1 MTDREKLIDILKS
14 PPCGEYSY
22 EEMAD
27 NLIARGVTVQKCGRW
42 TRIDYRP
49 LAHDY
54 ICSLCNY
61 ASEGAYN
68 YCPNCG
74 TKMYAEKGNV

>member
-1 MTDREKLIDILKS
+1 MTDKEKLIELAKHIVVPYFAK
-14 PPCGEYSY
+14 EI
-22 EEMAD
+22 AD
-27 NLIARGVTVQKCGRW
+27 YLVANGVIVQKCGRW

-54 ICSLCNY
+54 LCSLCNY